1 MLFTLLF
8 AGVVAA
14 DASASTDAVSVEFQ
28 GSSGGFKL
36 FPVGEDKFIQISSDN
51 VEEYDIDGKKVG
63 ASFSP
68 AGGSFAPVFT
78 TDSGGTTVY
87 HAIYNNEKQNK
98 NFTMGCMLAQANT
111 TVFDPV
117 ANDTVTVRENTL
129 KFSVA
134 IEGWVFKNSNNTLV
148 YSISIKD
155 KTGNKTS
162 EKAGSNATQPKMFNL
177 DDGSIETPLTAVA
190 DGEDVAVQVT
200 SSEQGVKQI
209 ISFTFPSFTKSLKY
223 DPDVSLNSDGKD
235 VPSSASTTVV
245 SLAAL
250 AAAFFMA

>member
-36 FPVGEDKFIQISSDN
+36 FPVGEDKFIQISSDK
-51 VEEYDIDGKKVG
+51 VIEYDIDGNQVG
-63 ASFSP
+63 GTFSP
-68 AGGSFAPVFT
+68 AGGSFAPVST
-78 TDSGGTTVY
+78 TVSDEKKVY
-87 HAIYNNEKQNK
+87 HAIYNNEKRGI
-98 NFTMGCMLAQANT
+98 NFTMGCMLAQENT

-134 IEGWVFKNSNNTLV
+134 IEGWGFKNSNNTLV

-200 SSEQGVKQI
+200 SSEGVKQI

-235 VPSSASTTVV
+235 APSSASTTVV